1 MAKIRLWHVWYM
13 CGKAGSAR
21 AREFQVRVF
30 ERHMEACVVLDGGFL
45 GCFGNLRGRSV
56 DECAGRSNQ
65 TTMASS
71 GRTVVVELPK
81 LWVAHE
87 GA

>member
-1 MAKIRLWHVWYM
+1 
-13 CGKAGSAR
+13 
-21 AREFQVRVF
+21 
-30 ERHMEACVVLDGGFL
+30 VVLDGGFL
-45 GCFGNLRGRSV
+45 GCFGNLRGRFL